1 MKVLLVSPLPPPKG
15 GIATWTER
23 FVEYS
28 KQNGLI
34 CEVVNTAVTGK
45 RAVSFS
51 SQKKLLSEAVRT
63 LRILKDYR
71 TKLRYFAPDIIHI
84 NTSCS
89 PMGIVRD
96 YLCMILT
103 KRKSKIILHCRCT
116 IEDQLNGSKWGK
128 RFFSKAAKR
137 ADKVFVLND
146 VSVQYVR
153 RTSGVEA
160 VKVPN
165 YINKEYIR
173 NTTKPIKDKIERL
186 VYTGHIMRSKGV
198 DEIISAAPKFPDKKF
213 VLAGIISDEY
223 RDYELPPNV
232 VMTGNLE
239 ASEVR
244 EQLDMADVFLFPS
257 YTEGFSNS
265 LAEAMARGLPVIT
278 TKVGANVDMLEE
290 RGGVYVPVGNVDAIV
305 EEIQRLE
312 SPENRWAMSEWNVQK
327 VKNNYCI
334 EPVMEHLE
342 ALYKD
347 VMKQ

>member
-28 KQNGLI
+28 KQSNLV

-51 SQKKLLSEAVRT
+51 SQKKLLSEAIRT
-63 LRILKDYR
+63 FRILKDYHS
-71 TKLRYFAPDIIHI
+71 KLRFFAPDIVHI

-89 PMGIVRD
+89 PTGVIRD
-96 YLCMILT
+96 FLCMMLT
-103 KRKSKIILHCRCT
+103 PKNKKIVLHCHCMVD
-116 IEDQLNGSKWGK
+116 DQLRAKNWGEIV
-128 RFFSKAAKR
+128 FSKVVKR
-137 ADKVFVLND
+137 VDKVFVLND
-146 VSVQYVR
+146 ASMQYVR
-153 RTSGVEA
+153 RASSVEA

-173 NTTKPIKDKIERL
+173 NTTKLINDKIERL
-186 VYTGHIMRSKGV
+186 VYTGHIMRSKGI

-213 VLAGIISDEY
+213 ILAGIISDEY
-223 RDYELPPNV
+223 KDYELPSNV

-257 YTEGFSNS
+257 YTEGFSYS

-278 TKVGANVDMLEE
+278 TKVGANVDMLEG
-290 RGGVYVPVGNVDAIV
+290 RGGVYVPVGNADAIV
-305 EEIQRLE
+305 DAVQSLE
-312 SPENRWAMSEWNVQK
+312 SPERRRKMSEWNVQK
-327 VKNNYCI
+327 VKNSYCI
-334 EPVMEHLE
+334 EYVMEHLE